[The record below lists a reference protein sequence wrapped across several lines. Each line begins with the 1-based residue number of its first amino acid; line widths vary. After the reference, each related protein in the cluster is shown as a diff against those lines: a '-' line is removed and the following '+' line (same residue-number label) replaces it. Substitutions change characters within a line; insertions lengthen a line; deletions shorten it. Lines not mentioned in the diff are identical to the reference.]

1 MSLPLD
7 PKLIALGQKLEA
19 DGLADLQSLL
29 IPALIAEI
37 EALSPSGAQAIEA
50 VMFAALQSVAQGA
63 LASLIAK
70 IVPPAA
76 S

>member
-19 DGLADLQSLL
+19 DGLMDLQNLL

-37 EALSPSGAQAIEA
+37 EAVSPAGAKAVEA
-50 VMFAALQSVAQGA
+50 VVFAALQGAAQDA

-70 IVPPAA
+70 IIPVQP
-76 S
+76 